1 MKNNLWRV
9 FAFALAIYL
18 SSGNFQAWA
27 WQIDKPSAPKE
38 GEVKAIGYP
47 VFGAFQDTLFS
58 VYSRLGSL
66 TAEERARRITERIQ
80 NLARNDRY
88 VSDSLKIEE
97 LENGYDI
104 LYGNEIIGTVSP
116 GDIRNDKYTIHT
128 LAQAV
133 RDVIDHDILNYQ
145 EETRME
151 AWLKR
156 IGLAVTA
163 ILVAALIFLL
173 VQKGT
178 DRLIHWVSTRKVRL
192 FKDFTYRGYTFLT
205 GEKELVLVIQGI
217 KILKWIFLIIL
228 LYLLLPVLFSIFPFS
243 RDWSDDIL
251 DWVLTPIGKVF
262 ESTLDY
268 LPNLFSILVIIF
280 FMKYLIRFIKF
291 IFREI
296 ESERLEVSGFHP
308 DWAMPTY
315 NIVRFLLFAFTI
327 VLIFPYLPGSDSPIF
342 KGVSVFIGVIFSL
355 GSSSAI
361 TNMIAGLVITYMRPF
376 KPGDRIKIADVS
388 GDVVEKT
395 ILVTRIKTPKNEI
408 ITIPNSSVLTGNT
421 INYSLQ
427 AEQQG
432 LILFT
437 SVTLGYDIPWRKIH
451 ETLIDAALATQFI
464 ENDPKPY
471 VLQTSL
477 DDFYVSYQLNAYTKQ
492 ASKQAFIYSELH
504 QNIQDFCQKNGI
516 EIMSPHYRANR
527 DGSAST
533 IPSSEGKK

>member
-1 MKNNLWRV
+1 MRNNLLR
-9 FAFALAIYL
+9 FLAFALVFIGVRAI
-18 SSGNFQAWA
+18 SPAVASQ
-27 WQIDKPSAPKE
+27 
-38 GEVKAIGYP
+38 GENSNPPQEEEIKQIGYP

-66 TAEERARRITERIQ
+66 TAEERARRITDRIQ

-88 VSDSLKIEE
+88 VSDSLKVEE

-128 LAQAV
+128 LAEAV
-133 RDVIDHDILNYQ
+133 RDVIDQDILNYK

-156 IGLAVTA
+156 IALAVLT
-163 ILVAALIFLL
+163 ILVAGLIFLL

-178 DRLIHWVSTRKVRL
+178 ARFITWVSTRKLGL
-192 FKDFTYRGYTFLT
+192 FKDLSYKGYTFLT
-205 GEKELVLVIQGI
+205 GEKELVLVIRAV
-217 KILKWIFLIIL
+217 KILKWIFLVIL
-228 LYLLLPVLFSIFPFS
+228 LYLSLPVLFSIFPFS

-251 DWVLTPIGKVF
+251 DWVLTPIGKIF
-262 ESTLDY
+262 ESTLEY

-280 FMKYLIRFIKF
+280 FMRYLIKFIKF
-291 IFREI
+291 IFKEI
-296 ESERLEVSGFHP
+296 ESERLAVSGFHP

-315 NIVRFLLFAFTI
+315 NIVRFLLFAFTL

-388 GDVVEKT
+388 GDVIEKT
-395 ILVTRIKTPKNEI
+395 ILVTRIRTPKNEI

-451 ETLIDAALATQFI
+451 ETLIEAALATKFV
-464 ENDPKPY
+464 EKDPKPY

-477 DDFYVSYQLNAYTKQ
+477 DDFYVTYQLNAFTKE
-492 ASKQAFIYSELH
+492 ASKQAMIYSELH

-527 DGSAST
+527 DGSATT
-533 IPSSEGKK
+533 IPSSGEEK

>member
-1 MKNNLWRV
+1 MRNNLLR
-9 FAFALAIYL
+9 FLAFALVFIGVRAI
-18 SSGNFQAWA
+18 SPAVASQ
-27 WQIDKPSAPKE
+27 
-38 GEVKAIGYP
+38 GENSNPPQEEEIKQIGYP

-66 TAEERARRITERIQ
+66 TAEERARRITDRIQ

-88 VSDSLKIEE
+88 VSDSLKVEE

-128 LAQAV
+128 LAEAV
-133 RDVIDHDILNYQ
+133 RDVIDQDILNYK

-156 IGLAVTA
+156 IALAVLT
-163 ILVAALIFLL
+163 ILVAGLIFLL

-178 DRLIHWVSTRKVRL
+178 ARFITWVSTRKQGL
-192 FKDFTYRGYTFLT
+192 FKDLSYKGYTFLT
-205 GEKELVLVIQGI
+205 GEKELVLVIRAV
-217 KILKWIFLIIL
+217 KILKWIFLVIL
-228 LYLLLPVLFSIFPFS
+228 LYLSLPVLFSIFPFS

-251 DWVLTPIGKVF
+251 DWVLTPIGKIF
-262 ESTLDY
+262 ESTLEY

-280 FMKYLIRFIKF
+280 FMRYLIKFIKF
-291 IFREI
+291 IFKEI
-296 ESERLEVSGFHP
+296 ESERLAVSGFHP

-315 NIVRFLLFAFTI
+315 NIVRFLLFAFTL

-388 GDVVEKT
+388 GDVIEKT
-395 ILVTRIKTPKNEI
+395 ILVTRIRTPKNEI

-451 ETLIDAALATQFI
+451 ETLIEAALATKFV
-464 ENDPKPY
+464 EKDPKPY

-477 DDFYVSYQLNAYTKQ
+477 DDFYVTYQLNAFTKE
-492 ASKQAFIYSELH
+492 ASKQAMIYSELH

-527 DGSAST
+527 DGSATT
-533 IPSSEGKK
+533 IPSSGEEK

>member
-1 MKNNLWRV
+1 MRNNLLR
-9 FAFALAIYL
+9 FLAFALVFIGVRAI
-18 SSGNFQAWA
+18 SPAVASQ
-27 WQIDKPSAPKE
+27 
-38 GEVKAIGYP
+38 GENSNPPQEEEIKQIGYP

-66 TAEERARRITERIQ
+66 TAEERARRITDRIQ

-88 VSDSLKIEE
+88 VSDSLKVEE

-128 LAQAV
+128 LAEAV
-133 RDVIDHDILNYQ
+133 RDVIDQDILNYK

-156 IGLAVTA
+156 IALAALT
-163 ILVAALIFLL
+163 ILVAGLIFLL

-178 DRLIHWVSTRKVRL
+178 ARFITWVSTRKQGL
-192 FKDFTYRGYTFLT
+192 FKDLSYKGYTFLT
-205 GEKELVLVIQGI
+205 GEKELVLVIRAV
-217 KILKWIFLIIL
+217 KILKWIFLVIL
-228 LYLLLPVLFSIFPFS
+228 LYLSLPVLFSIFPFS

-251 DWVLTPIGKVF
+251 DWVLTPIGKIF
-262 ESTLDY
+262 ESTLEY

-280 FMKYLIRFIKF
+280 FMRYLIKFIKF
-291 IFREI
+291 IFKEI
-296 ESERLEVSGFHP
+296 ESERLAVSGFHP

-315 NIVRFLLFAFTI
+315 NIVRFLLFAFTL

-388 GDVVEKT
+388 GDVIEKT
-395 ILVTRIKTPKNEI
+395 ILVTRIRTPKNEI

-451 ETLIDAALATQFI
+451 ETLIEAALATKFV
-464 ENDPKPY
+464 EKDPKPY

-477 DDFYVSYQLNAYTKQ
+477 DDFYVTYQLNAFTKE
-492 ASKQAFIYSELH
+492 ASKQAMIYSELH

-527 DGSAST
+527 DGSATT
-533 IPSSEGKK
+533 IPSSGEEK

>member
-1 MKNNLWRV
+1 MRNNLLR
-9 FAFALAIYL
+9 FLAFALVFIGVRAI
-18 SSGNFQAWA
+18 SPAVASQ
-27 WQIDKPSAPKE
+27 
-38 GEVKAIGYP
+38 GENSNPPQEEEIKQIGYP

-66 TAEERARRITERIQ
+66 TAEERARRITDRIQ

-88 VSDSLKIEE
+88 VSDSLKVEE

-128 LAQAV
+128 LAEAV
-133 RDVIDHDILNYQ
+133 RDVIDQDILNYK

-156 IGLAVTA
+156 IALAVLT
-163 ILVAALIFLL
+163 ILVAGLIFLL

-178 DRLIHWVSTRKVRL
+178 ARFITWVSTRKLGL
-192 FKDFTYRGYTFLT
+192 FKDLSYKGYTFLT
-205 GEKELVLVIQGI
+205 GEKELVLVIRAV
-217 KILKWIFLIIL
+217 KILKWIFLVIL
-228 LYLLLPVLFSIFPFS
+228 LYLSLPVLFSIFPFS

-251 DWVLTPIGKVF
+251 DWVLTPIGKIF
-262 ESTLDY
+262 ESTLEY

-280 FMKYLIRFIKF
+280 FMRYLIKFIRFIFK
-291 IFREI
+291 EI
-296 ESERLEVSGFHP
+296 ESERLAVSGFHP

-315 NIVRFLLFAFTI
+315 NIVRFLLFAFTL

-388 GDVVEKT
+388 GDVIEKT
-395 ILVTRIKTPKNEI
+395 ILVTRIRTPKNEI

-451 ETLIDAALATQFI
+451 ETLIEAALATKFV
-464 ENDPKPY
+464 EKDPKPY

-477 DDFYVSYQLNAYTKQ
+477 DDFYVTYQLNAFTKE
-492 ASKQAFIYSELH
+492 ASKQAIIYSELH

-527 DGSAST
+527 DGSATT
-533 IPSSEGKK
+533 IPSSGEEK